1 MAQSYITETK
11 YGKIKVSRSSI
22 ARAVVDS
29 LDDMRDKVSMSSN
42 RGKLL
47 REGSAAELNAVD
59 VEAFEGNIRI
69 RVNVIVRFG
78 VSITETADAIAA
90 SVQKALRRILG
101 RGPSLV
107 TIRVRGVISKKT
119 VAPRDLTIRREL
131 EVQ

>member
-1 MAQSYITETK
+1 MAQSYTLKTK
-11 YGKIKVSRSSI
+11 YGKIKVSRNAI

-29 LDDMRDKVSMSSN
+29 LDDMRGKVSMSSN

-59 VEAFEGNIRI
+59 VEAFEGDIRI

-78 VSITETADAIAA
+78 VSITKTADAIAA

-107 TIRVRGVISKKT
+107 TIRVRGVISQKNI
-119 VAPRDLTIRREL
+119 APRNITIRREL

>member
-1 MAQSYITETK
+1 MAQSYTLKTK
-11 YGKIKVSRSSI
+11 YGKIKVSRSAI

-29 LDDMRDKVSMSSN
+29 LDDMRGKVSMSSN

-59 VEAFEGNIRI
+59 VEAFEGDIRI

-107 TIRVRGVISKKT
+107 TIRVRGVISQKNI
-119 VAPRDLTIRREL
+119 APRNITIRREL